1 MSYRKGPVALTLTG
15 TRAEVTEEQA
25 SFMVWRT
32 ELRQTVNSFTGFCT
46 SPYIKMGAKY
56 CATGHSG
63 KLALEDSDQAARR
76 KAGWVC
82 LLFR

>member
-56 CATGHSG
+56 CARDRS
-63 KLALEDSDQAARR
+63 
-76 KAGWVC
+76 W
-82 LLFR
+82 